1 MSNSKLWSKISINLV
16 SILIF
21 WTIFL
26 VILVILSTWIS
37 QHQLV
42 TKIQQHLCSDLMVE
56 EETIIDKIKKKETA
70 HKLTVNTV
78 ISVLIFLMMS
88 QWKIKQI
95 TVRMSIIMK
104 RRKMNTLEWL
114 SIKLT
119 QYLCWHTVNKNMVR
133 ISIFLLLYRCTIC
146 LVELN

>member
-21 WTIFL
+21 WTIFSA
-26 VILVILSTWIS
+26 ILVTLSTWIS
-37 QHQLV
+37 QHQPV
-42 TKIQQHLCSDLMVE
+42 IKIQQHLCSDLMVE
-56 EETIIDKIKKKETA
+56 EETIIDKIKKTETA

-88 QWKIKQI
+88 QCKIKQI

-119 QYLCWHTVNKNMVR
+119 QYLCWDTVNKNMVQ
-133 ISIFLLLYRCTIC
+133 ISIFFIIIQVHNLLGGA
-146 LVELN
+146 

>member
-21 WTIFL
+21 WTIFS
-26 VILVILSTWIS
+26 VILVTLSTWIS
-37 QHQLV
+37 QHQPV

-56 EETIIDKIKKKETA
+56 EETIIDKIKKKETV

-88 QWKIKQI
+88 QCKIKQI

-104 RRKMNTLEWL
+104 RRKINTLEWL

-119 QYLCWHTVNKNMVR
+119 QYLCWDTVNKNMVQ
-133 ISIFLLLYRCTIC
+133 ISIFFIIIQVHNLLGGA
-146 LVELN
+146 